1 MRARVGGRKKRKEG
15 EKREGVKRENQDT
28 WTCVDSKAD
37 SIACTV
43 SCVACRTY
51 CAMKTRPWTVS
62 DICFCVCCAYMYV
75 YIDAKERE
83 EGREK
88 EREEGRKTES

>member
-1 MRARVGGRKKRKEG
+1 
-15 EKREGVKRENQDT
+15 
-28 WTCVDSKAD
+28 
-37 SIACTV
+37 
-43 SCVACRTY
+43 
-51 CAMKTRPWTVS
+51 
-62 DICFCVCCAYMYV
+62 MYV